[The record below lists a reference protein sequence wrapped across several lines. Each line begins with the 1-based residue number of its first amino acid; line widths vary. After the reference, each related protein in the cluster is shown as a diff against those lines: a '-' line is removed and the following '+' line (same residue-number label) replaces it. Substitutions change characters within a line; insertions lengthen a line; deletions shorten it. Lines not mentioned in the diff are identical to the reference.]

1 MAPSTNMDEPQ
12 TPLTLQTTTSV
23 ESKRRNGNVVT
34 PATELLVPAASAN
47 ADLKQTTTTRTTLA
61 VVTPAVTP
69 AVTEAD
75 TDTDTET
82 HKDSNEPPRLGARRS
97 LFPSSVVTPLKE
109 SSKRKASK
117 ESEDDL
123 LPPIAKRRLIFGKY
137 VDLISCQPNVMSV
150 YKIVRK
156 LTGNLGGNGYC
167 GPIYGELTMHSMQ
180 KMIDLMVEHTAFSDK
195 SRFID
200 VGSGIGKPNLH
211 VAQYPGVAFSC
222 GVELEHT
229 RWSLGMTCLKAVLG
243 AAVEQPVEQPIVQ
256 DTTTTTSSAAT
267 ASTSTSTTRIEGN
280 TVFLHKNITEAKTF
294 DPFTHVYM
302 FSIGFPPP
310 LWLELSEMWN
320 KSQSEYLIC
329 YHAPRSII
337 GTYEFDVELLAQT
350 QTSMHGSKEGH
361 TGYIY
366 QRTSSS
372 SKTTKHLNPTTCDAL
387 FRKSWKLVQQ
397 GLQPLHQDVTK
408 QVDET
413 MGTGRSTRS
422 RRQTQ
427 LTRS

>member
-12 TPLTLQTTTSV
+12 TPSTVQTTTSV
-23 ESKRRNGNVVT
+23 ESKIRIGNVVT
-34 PATELLVPAASAN
+34 PATELVPVSN
-47 ADLKQTTTTRTTLA
+47 ADLQQTTARTTLA
-61 VVTPAVTP
+61 VVTPAD
-69 AVTEAD
+69 TEAD
-75 TDTDTET
+75 TDTET
-82 HKDSNEPPRLGARRS
+82 HQDNNEPPRLGARRS
-97 LFPSSVVTPLKE
+97 LFPSSVVTPFKE
-109 SSKRKASK
+109 SSKRKTSK
-117 ESEDDL
+117 ESDDDL
-123 LPPIAKRRLIFGKY
+123 LLPPVAKRRLIFGKY
-137 VDLISCQPNVMSV
+137 VDLISCQPNVVSV

-180 KMIDLMVEHTAFSDK
+180 KMIDLMMEHTAFSDK

-229 RWSLGMTCLKAVLG
+229 RWSLGMTCLKSILD
-243 AAVEQPVEQPIVQ
+243 AAVEQPVEQ
-256 DTTTTTSSAAT
+256 DTTTS

-329 YHAPRSII
+329 YHSPRSII
-337 GTYEFDVELLAQT
+337 GTYAFDVELMAQI

-372 SKTTKHLNPTTCDAL
+372 KKTKRANPTACDAL
-387 FRKSWKLVQQ
+387 FRKSWNLVQR

-413 MGTGRSTRS
+413 MGTERSTRS
-422 RRQTQ
+422 RRHTQ

>member
-12 TPLTLQTTTSV
+12 TPSTLQTTTSV
-23 ESKRRNGNVVT
+23 ESERRNGHVVT
-34 PATELLVPAASAN
+34 PATELLVPAASN

-61 VVTPAVTP
+61 VVTPAD
-69 AVTEAD
+69 TEAD
-75 TDTDTET
+75 TGTET
-82 HKDSNEPPRLGARRS
+82 HQDSNEPPRLGARRS

-109 SSKRKASK
+109 SSKRKSSK
-117 ESEDDL
+117 ESEDGL
-123 LPPIAKRRLIFGKY
+123 LPPVAKRRLIFGKY

-180 KMIDLMVEHTAFSDK
+180 KMIDLMMEHTAFSDN

-229 RWSLGMTCLKAVLG
+229 RWSLGMTCLKAVLD
-243 AAVEQPVEQPIVQ
+243 AAVEQPVEQPVVQ
-256 DTTTTTSSAAT
+256 DTTATTSSSTST
-267 ASTSTSTTRIEGN
+267 ASTSTTRIEGN

-310 LWLELSEMWN
+310 LWVELSEMWN

-329 YHAPRSII
+329 YHSPRSII
-337 GTYEFDVELLAQT
+337 GTYAFDVELMAQT

-366 QRTSSS
+366 KRSSS
-372 SKTTKHLNPTTCDAL
+372 SKTTKRRNPTACDAL
-387 FRKSWKLVQQ
+387 FRESWKLVQR